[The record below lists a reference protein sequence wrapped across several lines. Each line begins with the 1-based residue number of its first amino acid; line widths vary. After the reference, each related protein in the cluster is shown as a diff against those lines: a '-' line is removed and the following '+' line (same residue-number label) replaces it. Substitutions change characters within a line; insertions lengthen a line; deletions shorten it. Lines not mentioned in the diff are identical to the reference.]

1 MDRAQDV
8 MALNTGCH
16 AFQERTSFVLC
27 GELIAGGGEAGA
39 KAYSCSEAYDLPS
52 LAPCAP

>member
-1 MDRAQDV
+1 MDRAQEV